1 MFKSQPLEDFLATA
15 HTIENNQEVFVEW
28 NQNRLDNIEKF
39 GNYRYRPGTSD
50 TNFGIIYPVYDPND
64 VGGYYTGATDS
75 STAVDF
81 GVSDFNIPEFYIA
94 PKKKMNLLY
103 SLEDCFK
110 HNRPRS
116 GINKMLYL
124 GTVGASYGYNQYFD
138 SLTTR
143 RDLQEPL
150 TSVNIARR
158 PRYYMSS
165 RFDAFKYWTSYRT
178 ETETTITP
186 TFVGARPS
194 VAITREYGI
203 SQNLENENSLYY
215 IFDAAPFV
223 VYKNSFATNKIV
235 VKMQTNVGEEDL
247 GPFRIGNSN
256 NIADPLFGYENQ
268 TTPQRWS
275 IQVLDEDDSWNTII
289 SFDENSY
296 RANGD
301 PIIRSDGQ
309 VEIEYGLNIPSGFE
323 DTFILVREIFNT
335 NELPFAAPVGYSY
348 LLKGGEFDRG
358 TLYVSDG
365 GSYQVYPANYSWK
378 IGEENITRSTNAIK
392 KLTDPEYFL
401 ENGKKIYREL
411 EVIRGVRIVVDT
423 MNKLNSTF
431 DLIEISPRIFSNI
444 TEKTISFSIQKTMS
458 DLGNS
463 SMPTGSLLASTGSIS
478 IFDEDFAF
486 NENNIFD
493 TETSTGSIISELLQT
508 RAKFLVFDVI
518 KNVNNYDYY
527 IPIKTLYSEGFPQ
540 VSDAAVNITISLR
553 DLFYFLESNKA
564 PEMLLTNVSMSYA
577 VTVLL
582 DSIGFSNYVFK
593 RTSTDKDLIIPFFFV
608 NPDNNVAETL
618 QQLAIASQSA
628 MFFDEYNNF
637 VVMYKNYILP
647 TTEERPTDL
656 ILYGQ
661 EEIVDGDIMLPNIMN
676 ISSQEKRVINSGSI
690 NYTTRY
696 IQKSIG
702 SIIQAPYIDE
712 YKNYVY
718 KPVLLWEVE
727 GQEKTKTINELN
739 SNSSGYSLAAM
750 PLKTV
755 LSSQIP
761 QIIDNEIVNNIL
773 DFGESVY
780 WAGNYQGY
788 FYANGEVIRYD
799 AVEYYVAGIGN
810 VWIQNNQEYQD
821 YFSKLRFNGKM
832 YPTGRIRIYAE
843 VFNGQ
848 VREHGRGQFNTEIV
862 SHPAGIEDTIWTQ
875 NSNVRGCIQASS
887 QYLFNTNN
895 KIYYPLNM
903 GIEKTGDKKTIG
915 SNQYVAQDY
924 ANRSTRNGIIKN
936 FMANTNI
943 TENEANYFKTV
954 RAGSVQTSA
963 LVFNGPQ
970 LPNDLNPSDFVTYV
984 YSPLDKPYKS
994 FGTRVRVIGRIES
1007 ESSQSQT
1014 ATGASNIYSLDQL
1027 SSTDPSKQVSISGGG
1042 GGIAVGINKDTNVGY
1057 YYEIQALNQQSL
1069 SSYKNNTNS
1078 SKFNILKSPQVVATN
1093 DEVTVWTDKQHD
1105 FSVAEVVTVSSLID
1119 DNRKEN
1125 NPATT
1130 LNGEFSVTEVSKDRK
1145 SFRYRIDGR
1154 SVRSAKITA
1163 AQRQSNVITYT
1174 ANNSFSA
1181 GQKVTISGITT
1192 SSFNLSSATIV
1203 SANKTSFTV
1212 ANSGANEFAV
1222 VPSTSIATRVI
1233 NIVNAKSSLSDAA
1246 FTEYSV
1252 DENIFGVG
1260 QIVNITGLSSAFN
1273 GSNLQISKTVSNVI
1287 EKTITAVSGDG
1298 TYVTYTTSTN
1308 HGYFPSQTVRVTGI
1322 EPVSYN
1328 WEAIEIYDTP
1338 AANQFRVVSNVSASV
1353 TDANG
1358 IATVTDHI
1366 ISIKKSTSGTAADGV
1381 GEMQYVPLTTTSSTG
1396 GTASKELDS
1405 DTVISDIF
1413 FYKIVSG
1420 ENAAE
1425 ILKKERTGN
1434 AVTLTTLREHS
1445 LVSGESVVITNVDA
1459 SLNGTYVI
1467 TSVTPKTISYNTQS
1481 SGDIP
1486 STELTELGSAVAVN
1500 KIAIPEVLW
1509 RGLVGIIVDDG
1520 KFTSQSRLVA
1530 NENTTVYDLS
1540 VEYSDIGSARR
1551 FYLYLNDKQVATVDD
1566 LSPLPQYN
1574 NLALFVRGSSKC
1586 MFENVY
1592 ALSDNFA
1599 DGASSSLQLP
1609 VSKIFGDENVD
1620 QSEALRKYAIS
1631 GIVQGTYLS
1640 GISSESPPRYEMY
1653 FEEFGTIMR
1662 EMAYFN
1668 IKYDRSFPALYAKLA
1683 PTINR
1688 VQTYA
1693 TSGFFA
1699 GSYGAEFL
1707 IFNTADKNINL
1718 DDTTGNYLRILGISF
1733 TQNTSYSLTVD
1744 DFFKK
1749 NSDFSTSFYEIN
1761 SDPENYKALYAQI
1774 QNSRIKHGVNDFV
1787 IDTPY
1792 LQTNDAADQAMEWII
1807 KKVMYPR
1814 KAVGVSTFATPH
1826 LQLGDIVSINYK
1838 GDNGIDIVSDET
1850 LRYVVYSI
1858 EYQKEASPSM
1868 TVYLAEV

>member
-1 MFKSQPLEDFLATA
+1 MFQSQSLEEFLATA
-15 HTIENNQEVFVEW
+15 HTIENSQEVFVEW
-28 NQNRLDNIEKF
+28 NQNRLENIEKF

-50 TNFGIIYPVYDPND
+50 TLFGIITPVYDPND
-64 VGGYYTGATDS
+64 EGGYYTGATDS
-75 STAVDF
+75 DTVVDF
-81 GVSDFNIPEFYIA
+81 GVSDFNSPEFYVA

-143 RDLQEPL
+143 RDLNEPL

-178 ETETTITP
+178 ESEITFSPTVVGET
-186 TFVGARPS
+186 PS
-194 VAITREYGI
+194 PPITREFGI
-203 SQNLENENSLYY
+203 SQNLDDNSSLFY
-215 IFDAAPFV
+215 IFDCAPFV
-223 VYKNSFATNKIV
+223 VYKNNIATNKIV
-235 VKMQTNVGEEDL
+235 VKVQTNVGEEDL
-247 GPFRIGNSN
+247 GPFRIGNTN
-256 NIADPLFGYENQ
+256 DIPDPLFGYENQ

-275 IQVLDEDDSWNTII
+275 IQVLKDDNSWNTII
-289 SFDENSY
+289 SFNENSL
-296 RANGD
+296 RMDGS
-301 PIIRSDGQ
+301 PIIGSDGQ
-309 VEIEYGLNIPSGFE
+309 LEIEYGLEIPTGFE

-335 NELPFAAPVGYSY
+335 NELPFVAPIGYSY
-348 LLKGGEFDRG
+348 LLKQNENDKG

-365 GSYQVYPANYSWK
+365 GSYQVYPANYSWS
-378 IGEENITRSTNAIK
+378 ISQNNITRSTHTVK

-401 ENGKKIYREL
+401 ENSKKVYREI
-411 EVIRGVRIVVDT
+411 EVIKGIRIVVDT
-423 MNKLNSTF
+423 MNKINSTF

-444 TEKTISFSIQKTMS
+444 TEKTISFSVQKTMS
-458 DLGNS
+458 DLGNN

-493 TETSTGSIISELLQT
+493 PETSTGSIISELLQT
-508 RAKFLVFDVI
+508 RAKFILFDVV
-518 KNVNNYDYY
+518 KNVDDYDYY

-540 VSDAAVNITISLR
+540 VSDGAVNINISLR
-553 DLFYFLESNKA
+553 DLFYFFESNKA

-577 VTVLL
+577 ITVLL

-593 RTSTDKDLIIPFFFV
+593 RTSKDNDLIIPFFFV
-608 NPDNNVAETL
+608 NPDNNIAETL
-618 QQLAIASQSA
+618 QQLTIASQSA

-647 TTEERPTDL
+647 TEQERETDL
-656 ILYGQ
+656 VLYGQ
-661 EEIVDGDIMLPNIMN
+661 EEVFDGETMLPNIVN
-676 ISSQEKRVINSGSI
+676 ISSQEKKVYNSGAI

-712 YKNYVY
+712 YKTYVY

-727 GQEKTKTINELN
+727 GQEKTKTINDLN
-739 SNSSGYSLAAM
+739 SKSTAYTLSAM
-750 PLKTV
+750 PLKTS
-755 LSSQIP
+755 LTSQVP
-761 QIIDNEIVNNIL
+761 QVINNQVVNNIL
-773 DFGESVY
+773 DFGENVY

-788 FYANGEVIRYD
+788 FYANGEVIKYD
-799 AVEYYVAGIGN
+799 AIEYYVAGLGN
-810 VWIQNNQEYQD
+810 VWIQNNQEYQE
-821 YFSKLRFNGKM
+821 YFAKLRFNGKM
-832 YPTGRIRIYAE
+832 YPTGRVRIYAE
-843 VFNGQ
+843 IFNGE
-848 VREHGRGQFNTEIV
+848 VKEHGRGQFDTNIV
-862 SHPAGIEDTIWTQ
+862 SHPAGVEESTWVQ

-887 QYLFNTNN
+887 QYLFNTNS
-895 KIYYPLNM
+895 KIYYPVNM

-954 RAGSVQTSA
+954 RSGSVQTSA

-970 LPNDLNPSDFVTYV
+970 LPNDLSPSDFVTYV
-984 YSPLDKPYKS
+984 YKPLDKPYKN
-994 FGTRVRVIGRIES
+994 FGTRVRVIGKIES
-1007 ESSQSQT
+1007 QSSQDQT

-1042 GGIAVGINKDTNVGY
+1042 GGIAIGLNKDTNVGY
-1057 YYEIQALNQQSL
+1057 YYEIQALNQKNVG
-1069 SSYKNNTNS
+1069 SYKNNTNS
-1078 SKFNILKSPQVVATN
+1078 SKFNIIKSPQVTATN
-1093 DEVTVWTDKQHD
+1093 DEVTVWTEKQHD
-1105 FSVAEVVTVSSLID
+1105 FAVSETITVSSLVD

-1125 NPATT
+1125 NPQTT
-1130 LNGEFSVTEVSKDRK
+1130 LNGEFTVTEVSKDRK
-1145 SFRYRIDGR
+1145 SFRYKIDGQ

-1163 AQRQSNVITYT
+1163 AHRQSNVITYT

-1181 GQKVTISGITT
+1181 GQLVTISGITT
-1192 SSFNLSSATIV
+1192 SSFNLSSATIL
-1203 SANKTSFTV
+1203 SASRSSFTV
-1212 ANSGANEFAV
+1212 ANTGTNESATV
-1222 VPSTSIATRVI
+1222 TSNSIATRVI
-1233 NIVNAKSSLSDAA
+1233 NVVQAKSSPTDNTL
-1246 FTEYSV
+1246 TEYTV

-1260 QIVNITGLSSAFN
+1260 QLVNVTGLTSSFN
-1273 GSNLQISKTVSNVI
+1273 GTNMSISKISSNI
-1287 EKTITAVSGDG
+1287 IQKNITAVSGNG

-1308 HGYFPSQTVRVTGI
+1308 HGYFPKQTVKVSGI
-1322 EPVSYN
+1322 EPTSYN
-1328 WEAIEIYDTP
+1328 WESIEIYDTP
-1338 AANQFRVVSNVSASV
+1338 APNQFRVASNVSASV

-1358 IATVTDHI
+1358 LATVTEYI
-1366 ISIKKSTSGTAADGV
+1366 VSTKKSTTGTAADGT
-1381 GEMQYVPLTTTSSTG
+1381 GEMQYVPLTTTSSNG
-1396 GTASKELDS
+1396 GTASKDLDS

-1420 ENAAE
+1420 ENSAE

-1434 AVTLTTLREHS
+1434 SVTLTTLREHS
-1445 LVSGESVVITNVDA
+1445 LVAGESVIISSVDA
-1459 SLNGTYVI
+1459 ALNGTYVI
-1467 TSVTPKTISYNTQS
+1467 TSVTPKTISYSTQS
-1481 SGDIP
+1481 SGTIP
-1486 STELTELGSAVAVN
+1486 STELQELGSAVAVN

-1540 VEYSDIGSARR
+1540 LEYLDVGSTRR

-1592 ALSDNFA
+1592 AISDNLSD
-1599 DGASSSLQLP
+1599 GVSKSLQLP
-1609 VSKIFGDENVD
+1609 VSKAFGSKTIT
-1620 QSEALRKYAIS
+1620 QSEALRKYAVS
-1631 GIVQGTYLS
+1631 GVVQNTYLS
-1640 GISSESPPRYEMY
+1640 GINSESPPRYEMY

-1662 EMAYFN
+1662 EAAYFN
-1668 IKYDRSFPALYAKLA
+1668 IKYDRSFPALYAILA

-1688 VQTYA
+1688 VQGYT

-1707 IFNTADKNINL
+1707 IFNAADKNINL

-1749 NSDFSTSFYEIN
+1749 NSDFSTAFYEID
-1761 SDPENYKALYAQI
+1761 SDPENYKALYSQI
-1774 QNSRIKHGVNDFV
+1774 QSSRNKYGINEFV
-1787 IDTPY
+1787 IETPY
-1792 LQTNDAADQAMEWII
+1792 LQTGDAADQAMDWII

-1826 LQLGDIVSINYK
+1826 LQLGDIVTINYK
-1838 GDNGIDIVSDET
+1838 SSGADIVSDESV
-1850 LRYVVYSI
+1850 RYVVYSI
-1858 EYQKEASPSM
+1858 EYQKEASSST